1 MMITKR
7 TYSLT
12 SMAGIVKILACPKCG
27 GTMKIRQPDIA
38 CLVCGAIY
46 PICDGVL
53 LLACMGSVGGTPEEH
68 VTASTSERY
77 QKKYQEIQKA
87 TLYNEAY
94 EKKLLKRMSTRRE
107 CQLLRRLLSG
117 QEHCRVLLD
126 LPCGG
131 GRLSPQI
138 SAFTD
143 LIIEAD
149 IAKGQV
155 LYGMRTSSVSVP
167 QVWMTASA
175 LHIPLQDNTVDG
187 VVCARLCHHLPTQAE
202 RERLVTELLRVSRRF
217 VVVSFFAPFSIMDFL
232 RRVRRPF
239 NRTPVKLTMTIKR
252 LRELARE
259 NGAELIECPPLDLAR
274 FSSGH
279 RYALI
284 KKNQR

>member
-1 MMITKR
+1 MMIAKR
-7 TYSLT
+7 TDPFTSL
-12 SMAGIVKILACPKCG
+12 AGIVEILACPKCG
-27 GTMKIRQPDIA
+27 SAMKIRQPDIA

-53 LLACMGSVGGTPEEH
+53 FLARMGSVGGTPDED
-68 VTASTSERY
+68 VADTTNERY
-77 QKKYQEIQKA
+77 QKKYQKIEKA
-87 TLYNEAY
+87 ALYNEAY
-94 EKKLLKRMSTRRE
+94 KKKLFKRMSTRRE
-107 CQLLRRLLSG
+107 GQLLRRLLSG
-117 QEHCRVLLD
+117 QEHCRALLD
-126 LPCGG
+126 LPSGG

-138 SAFTD
+138 SAFAD

-155 LYGMRTSSVSVP
+155 LYGMRASSVSVP
-167 QVWMTASA
+167 QVWMTASVF
-175 LHIPLQDNTVDG
+175 HIPLQDNSVDG
-187 VVCARLCHHLPTQAE
+187 VVCVRLCHHLPTQAE

-217 VVVSFFAPFSIMDFL
+217 VVMSFFGPFSIMDFL

-239 NRTPVKLTMTIKR
+239 NRKPVKLTMTIKR
-252 LRELARE
+252 LRELSRE

-279 RYALI
+279 RYALM